1 MVLKLEHILGS
12 KNSISVLRFLTQKPN
27 RAFGLTDL
35 SQELNISKS
44 NLIRVLRPLTQEK
57 LVIELQSG
65 RKKTVQING
74 EQRLIET
81 LWKLFMQEK
90 QMNLSSEYKN
100 IIDLFF
106 QKHQDEIEVFI
117 LFGSVSRGLAK
128 KDSDIDLLIIG
139 DKKLSGPI
147 LELPYRFELHN
158 YTWKELEEKTDFVV
172 LDCLINGIV
181 YKGKVFKII
190 KELNAFPKSYLIY
203 RLNKCK
209 EYLTKSKSLKGESKK
224 YFLNLAKVT
233 LGEIKSILRNKKTIP
248 KQNLKSEAT
257 FKNIAEIEQELA
269 KEGENLWLI

>member
-1 MVLKLEHILGS
+1 
-12 KNSISVLRFLTQKPN
+12 
-27 RAFGLTDL
+27 
-35 SQELNISKS
+35 
-44 NLIRVLRPLTQEK
+44 
-57 LVIELQSG
+57 
-65 RKKTVQING
+65 
-74 EQRLIET
+74 
-81 LWKLFMQEK
+81 
-90 QMNLSSEYKN
+90 MNLSSEYKN